1 MAVNLMNREV
11 IDEMMRRQGR
21 DERRSIRE
29 QFVRP
34 KAAPAPP
41 HFDSAYNGTFVTSAA
56 PSELPAPQ
64 QHGYPQPTRANAVFQ
79 TPDFKDRMEY
89 FGEIAK
95 HRKSKDAGM
104 ARVVVALAGGAVE
117 AMSAA
122 TGTRKMRGF
131 RKNLTESVD
140 GGNLESVIELFSRDQ
155 YKFWNNPWL
164 ALALA
169 LGGVVFET
177 MDDNGSRR
185 ARRAKNKKKH
195 SVVKKPVYESDH
207 EESEAE
213 EAEAE
218 TEESEAEAEA
228 LPRVVRQHDGSTRP
242 HFGATNSD
250 EETPGIF
257 TAMTD
262 SIGPGARE
270 LVQHHVRTAKSKKIL
285 EAAPG
290 RPAHLKK

>member
-1 MAVNLMNREV
+1 MNTEV
-11 IDEMMRRQGR
+11 VGDLLRRQGR

-34 KAAPAPP
+34 AAKLDYRYQP
-41 HFDSAYNGTFVTSAA
+41 SAGGDTFA
-56 PSELPAPQ
+56 PSVFTATEATAPR
-64 QHGYPQPTRANAVFQ
+64 GYPQPTQPDAVFQ
-79 TPDFKDRMEY
+79 TPEFRERLDY
-89 FGEIAK
+89 FGKIAQ

-104 ARVVVALAGGAVE
+104 AKVVVALAGGAVE
-117 AMSAA
+117 ALSAA

-140 GGNLESVIELFSRDQ
+140 GGNLEAVIDLFSRDQ

-177 MDDNGSRR
+177 MDENGNRR
-185 ARRAKNKKKH
+185 TKKNKKKKTTAT
-195 SVVKKPVYESDH
+195 KKPVYESDS
-207 EESEAE
+207 ESESE
-213 EAEAE
+213 SDQE
-218 TEESEAEAEA
+218 TT
-228 LPRVVRQHDGSTRP
+228 VVRQSDGTTRP
-242 HFGATNSD
+242 HFGAVNSD
-250 EETPGIF
+250 EETPGLF
-257 TAMTD
+257 TAVTE

-270 LVQHHVRTAKSKKIL
+270 LVQHHVSTAKSKKAL

-290 RPAHLKK
+290 RPAHLRK